1 MDKVYLLEGRG
12 FGEDGND
19 DVYGTIEI
27 YASLNAAIDGQKSWE
42 ERMGLV
48 TWEPE
53 DDEEAEAINTWF
65 RIREMDL
72 LY

>member
-19 DVYGTIEI
+19 DAYGTIGI

-42 ERMGLV
+42 KRMGLV